1 MGGYLLPF
9 NHSGLR
15 EITAVYI
22 SVIGSMDCVSLNSG
36 DPRESQVLY
45 VVLNYKCTTDGQ
57 MNGQTD
63 GRRR

>member
-36 DPRESQVLY
+36 DPRGITGSVCRLEL
-45 VVLNYKCTTDGQ
+45 
-57 MNGQTD
+57 
-63 GRRR
+63 